1 MVLYYSNMTTSRPRR
16 WATRGATLTVAR
28 SPGGRYAQR
37 KARERA
43 ARGAGVL
50 AAARRLFARKGYQ
63 RSTMVAIAAASE
75 LALGTLYQLFPS
87 KEAILCRLLEEYM
100 DGLIAQVRD
109 AVSGARDAEFQ
120 LERIVRTQLVFS
132 QNNADVLRLYLS
144 GWIGYEF
151 TVRRQFGERIDTK
164 YEEYLGLLAA
174 VFRRGSRDGV
184 FVAAPPRRLAITLA
198 GMIHALIRRWLRERT
213 LNLTLEGTALLP
225 LILHGVTRRGGD
237 GAGRR

>member
-1 MVLYYSNMTTSRPRR
+1 MTTSRRHNS
-16 WATRGATLTVAR
+16 GATTSLRRHA
-28 SPGGRYAQR
+28 SGRYAGR

-43 ARGAGVL
+43 LRGAGVL
-50 AAARRLFARKGYQ
+50 SAARRLFARKGYQ
-63 RSTMVAIAAASE
+63 RSTMVEIAAAAE

-100 DGLIAQVRD
+100 DGLIARVRD
-109 AVSGARDAEFQ
+109 AIAETSDARRQ
-120 LERIVRTQLVFS
+120 LESVVRTQLAFS
-132 QNNADVLRLYLS
+132 QDNADVLRLYLS

-151 TVRRQFGERIDTK
+151 TVRQQFGERIDTK

-174 VFRRGSRDGV
+174 VFRRGGRDGV
-184 FVAAPPRRLAITLA
+184 FVLAPPRRLAVALA

-213 LNLTLEGTALLP
+213 LNLILEGDALLP
-225 LILHGVTRRGGD
+225 LILHGATPRGRN